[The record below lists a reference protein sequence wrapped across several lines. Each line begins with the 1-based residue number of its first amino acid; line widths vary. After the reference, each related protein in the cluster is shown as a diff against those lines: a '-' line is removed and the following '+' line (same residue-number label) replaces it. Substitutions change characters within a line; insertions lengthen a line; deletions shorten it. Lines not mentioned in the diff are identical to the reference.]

1 MMLVNFKQFA
11 LLGFAWL
18 LLLPSLQAQDKEEEL
33 RRQKKKI
40 EDDIRYTNQLLSET
54 QQSRKTSL
62 TQLSLIRRK
71 INSREQLIATISSEV
86 DYLKNKI
93 SQNQNSIDELNQELD
108 ELKDEYAKMIYH
120 AYKTKSKYHRIMFV
134 FSADGFDQAFRRLK
148 YMRQYSEYRKKQA
161 RLIQE
166 KKAELNQLIADLK
179 QDRKEKV
186 ELLARKEQERAKLRS
201 ERTTHSRSVENLKSK
216 EQELR
221 ISLQQKQ
228 TKARELEKKIE
239 EIIRSEMA
247 KKEGGPEQPKFRL
260 TPEQVELSDN
270 FTRNKGRLPW
280 PTVRGRISSYF
291 GTHVHE
297 KLHVEEINNGITIQT
312 TSNATVRAVFNGTVT
327 KVIRIGNKRA
337 VLVRH
342 GEYFTLYDNLMRV
355 QVHPGDE
362 VKTGD
367 TIGVIKTD
375 NSSGTTELNFQ
386 IWKARSNADAQKL
399 DPAEWLLKR

>member
-1 MMLVNFKQFA
+1 MLVNFKQFA